1 MVPPPQSRR
10 RFLQVVG
17 AGGIAG
23 LAGCTGS
30 AVEESTTQTTDQT
43 ETTTGSDTQTD
54 PATSMSTVFHLTADA
69 EAKQEHALRNVAN
82 LLGDDSV
89 DTDQVVLVAN
99 GQGITAFIASSS
111 LKDQATSLMDEDVS
125 IRVCENSM
133 NAFDLSKSD
142 FIDGIETVPAG
153 VGELTRLQAG
163 KGFAYIRVP

>member
-1 MVPPPQSRR
+1 MAPPPHGRR

-23 LAGCTGS
+23 LAGCTGTTL
-30 AVEESTTQTTDQT
+30 EESTTTQTADPTA
-43 ETTTGSDTQTD
+43 TTTESDTQTY
-54 PATSMSTVFHLTADA
+54 PTMSTVFHLTAEA
-69 EAKQEHALRNVAN
+69 EAEQEHALGNVAN
-82 LLGDDSV
+82 LLADDSV
-89 DTDQVVLVAN
+89 DTDEVVLVAN
-99 GQGITAFIASSS
+99 AQGITAFIASSS
-111 LKDQATSLMDEDVS
+111 LTDQAASLMEKDVS

-133 NAFDLSKSD
+133 AAFDLSKSD